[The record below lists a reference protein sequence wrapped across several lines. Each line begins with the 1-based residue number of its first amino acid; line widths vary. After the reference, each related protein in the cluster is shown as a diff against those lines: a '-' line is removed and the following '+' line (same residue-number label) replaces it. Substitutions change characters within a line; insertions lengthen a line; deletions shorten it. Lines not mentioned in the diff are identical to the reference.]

1 MLDEECIVPKA
12 NDMTYVDKLN
22 NQHLGKHPNF
32 QKDPLNDSAVAVL
45 KTCDKNSLIHQI
57 WEDYITDVDR
67 EEYASRDIQD
77 GFGPI
82 NHCKQVEGMVDIG
95 DIRSML
101 TCNGVLEGIR
111 ICRKGFPNRMT
122 FADFRFRYAILA
134 ADEAAG
140 NDMAE
145 ASKKMLERLVKENK
159 IKDDNFMVGASKVFF
174 RTGIVARMEELRDAA
189 LAKVIIKFQC
199 AVRCY
204 LAQVCR

>member
-1 MLDEECIVPKA
+1 
-12 NDMTYVDKLN
+12 
-22 NQHLGKHPNF
+22 
-32 QKDPLNDSAVAVL
+32 DPLNDSAVAVL
-45 KTCDKNSLIHQI
+45 KTSDKNSLIHQI

-67 EEYASRDIQD
+67 EESASRDIRD
-77 GFGPI
+77 GFGPV
-82 NHCKQVEGMVDIG
+82 NHRKLWT
-95 DIRSML
+95 L

-140 NDMAE
+140 NDVAE
-145 ASKKMLERLVKENK
+145 
-159 IKDDNFMVGASKVFF
+159 VFF

-199 AVRCY
+199 AKFCWTGLTNTYNTSQFHVEIKRKSFLDY
-204 LAQVCR
+204 SREV